1 MSFEIVKK
9 FENEIAA
16 FFGAPF
22 AVAVDCC
29 THGIELCLRYKSIKK
44 ITVPSRTY
52 LSIPFLAHK
61 LNITLEWTKKK
72 WKDYYFLTDDIAD
85 AAVLWEKDS
94 YIPGKFMC
102 ISFQYQKH
110 LSLGRGGIILCPNK
124 ADYSILKKMS
134 YDGRMPEIAWR
145 DQNIDIKGYHYYM
158 TPETAKIG
166 LDKLKDAI
174 ISNPIKGFI
183 ILVCVYLISIPFASI
198 FYLRLKK
205 KAEALNLKN

>member
-61 LNITLEWTKKK
+61 LNISLEWSKNK

-85 AAVLWEKDS
+85 AAVLWKRIAIS
-94 YIPGKFMC
+94 GKFMC

-110 LSLGRGGIILCPNK
+110 LSLGEG
-124 ADYSILKKMS
+124 M
-134 YDGRMPEIAWR
+134 
-145 DQNIDIKGYHYYM
+145 
-158 TPETAKIG
+158 
-166 LDKLKDAI
+166 
-174 ISNPIKGFI
+174 
-183 ILVCVYLISIPFASI
+183 
-198 FYLRLKK
+198 
-205 KAEALNLKN
+205 